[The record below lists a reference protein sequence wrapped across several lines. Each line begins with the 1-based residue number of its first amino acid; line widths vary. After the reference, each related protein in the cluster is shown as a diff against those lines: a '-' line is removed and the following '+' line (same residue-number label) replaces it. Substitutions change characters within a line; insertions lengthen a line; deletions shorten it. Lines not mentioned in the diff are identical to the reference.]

1 MTDALLSTSTLFAW
15 HELARILAY
24 CLLGALLSF
33 VLVQY
38 AIARSTEA
46 TLRWKGGSSLRV
58 ALIFGF
64 TLVGIIP
71 PTALGILL
79 AERSARQ
86 HQVHTQE
93 QIEESTASVAGGLSG
108 IIAMHRTGIEGV
120 AAAINGA
127 GRFDKSALTDAMVRH
142 HDIYPNFFNILVT
155 DVDGNVLTATSWD
168 ENGSQAYPDTDGV
181 NVADREYF
189 LEPMATGNAFVSQA
203 FAGRIPGRAPMIG
216 ISAALEN
223 PNGDRA
229 GVVVGTL
236 KLQLLARMYGERSDE
251 HGAEIIVVDRSNHVV
266 FAGAAT
272 GMRFGDSLVSDPM
285 IVSSYV
291 VRQRNSF
298 EFEAGTEGNRQSYLS
313 AYSPMLLDWK
323 VFVRAPSAPIA
334 RQMLDDYKVGG
345 LLVLVSWLMSVLLA
359 SAVVRRVSRSVGEMN
374 KAIRNFTFDD
384 SGEDIAVPR
393 NTPREFRPLFRA
405 MRSRSKQLR
414 RAYRKLST
422 AEAANK
428 RLAGQSK
435 RDHLTK
441 IANRREFAAFEK
453 RVWELSARDKTSIAI
468 IMMDIDLFKVYN
480 DTLGHQAGDDCLVRV
495 AQTLEAGATRPLD
508 LVARYGGEE
517 FVTVLGGATASD
529 ALVVAERMRKAILDL
544 QIEHPGTP
552 TGTVSISAGVA
563 AMIPEPGQSAD
574 DLIKAA
580 DEALYYAK
588 AAGRNCVV
596 FRHGGE
602 YVTYDE
608 SEQEL
613 SATNVI
619 NLLASQRN
627 AKP

>member
-1 MTDALLSTSTLFAW
+1 MTDALLSTDALFAW
-15 HELARILAY
+15 HELAKILAY
-24 CLLGALLSF
+24 GLLGALLLF
-33 VLVQY
+33 VLVQS

-46 TLRWKGGSSLRV
+46 TLRWQGGSSLRI

-86 HQVHTQE
+86 HEVHTQE
-93 QIEESTASVAGGLSG
+93 QIEESAASVSRAING
-108 IIAMHRTGIEGV
+108 IIAMHRAGIEGV
-120 AAAINGA
+120 AATISGA
-127 GRFDKSALTDAMVRH
+127 GRFDKAALTDAMTRH
-142 HDIYPNFFNILVT
+142 YGIYPGFFNILVT
-155 DVDGNVLTATSWD
+155 DADGNVLGAMSRD
-168 ENGSQAYPDTDGV
+168 ANGLQEYPDAGGV

-189 LEPMATGNAFVSQA
+189 VEPMATGNAFVSQA
-203 FAGRIPGRAPMIG
+203 FEGRVKGRLPMIG
-216 ISAALEN
+216 ISAVLEE

-236 KLQLLARMYGERSDE
+236 TLEFFARMYGERSNE
-251 HGAEIIVVDRSNHVV
+251 QGSEIIVADRSNRVV
-266 FAGAAT
+266 FASKAT
-272 GMRFGDSLVSDPM
+272 GMRFGDSLASRPM
-285 IVSSYV
+285 IVNSYV
-291 VRQRNSF
+291 ARQGNSF
-298 EFEAGTEGNRQSYLS
+298 EFATGTEANRRSYMS
-313 AYSPMLLDWK
+313 AYSTTSLDWK

-334 RQMLDDYKVGG
+334 RQMLADYKVGG
-345 LLVLVSWLMSVLLA
+345 LLMLVSCMMSVLLA

-374 KAIRNFTFDD
+374 KAIRNFTFDG
-384 SGEDIAVPR
+384 SGEYIVVPK

-441 IANRREFAAFEK
+441 IANRREFAAFEE
-453 RVWELSARDKTSIAI
+453 RVWELSARDKTSMAI

-480 DTLGHQAGDDCLVRV
+480 DALGHQAGDDCLVRV
-495 AQTLEAGATRPLD
+495 AQTLEASATRPLD

-517 FVTVLGGATASD
+517 FVTLLGGATASD
-529 ALVVAERMRKAILDL
+529 ALVVAERMRKAVLDL
-544 QIEHPGTP
+544 GIEHPGTP

-563 AMIPEPGQSAD
+563 AMIPEPDQSSD

-596 FRHGGE
+596 FRRGDE
-602 YVTYDE
+602 YVTYEE
-608 SEQEL
+608 SEEQL

-619 NLLASQRN
+619 DLLASQRKVK
-627 AKP
+627 A